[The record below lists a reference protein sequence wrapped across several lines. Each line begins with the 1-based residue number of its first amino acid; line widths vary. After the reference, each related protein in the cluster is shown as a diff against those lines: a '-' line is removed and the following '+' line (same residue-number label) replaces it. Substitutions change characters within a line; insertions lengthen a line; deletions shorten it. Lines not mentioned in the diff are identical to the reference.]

1 MNAAFMA
8 GDSGGLS
15 IRFFLPPV
23 LGVRS
28 FLSREKPLR
37 LPAFAR
43 HPIFHGDKDF
53 SPRFLPPRSIP
64 GGPKKKI
71 PRSGPAFSGAGR
83 LRVDYLTVKDFGE
96 GVTDEV
102 KGRLASLTPSR
113 NTRMGAAVRHASAM
127 LSARP
132 SRVKLLI
139 ILSDGF
145 PNDLEYK
152 GNYAIADTRRAI
164 REARAKNI
172 SDKSFE
178 QSAQVN

>member
-1 MNAAFMA
+1 LNAAFMA

-71 PRSGPAFSGAGR
+71 PRSGPAFSGAGPKSAPPK
-83 LRVDYLTVKDFGE
+83 TVPADKPPWRKWSLLPGVGFGKW
-96 GVTDEV
+96 GSS
-102 KGRLASLTPSR
+102 KTP
-113 NTRMGAAVRHASAM
+113 G
-127 LSARP
+127 
-132 SRVKLLI
+132 
-139 ILSDGF
+139 
-145 PNDLEYK
+145 
-152 GNYAIADTRRAI
+152 
-164 REARAKNI
+164 
-172 SDKSFE
+172 
-178 QSAQVN
+178 